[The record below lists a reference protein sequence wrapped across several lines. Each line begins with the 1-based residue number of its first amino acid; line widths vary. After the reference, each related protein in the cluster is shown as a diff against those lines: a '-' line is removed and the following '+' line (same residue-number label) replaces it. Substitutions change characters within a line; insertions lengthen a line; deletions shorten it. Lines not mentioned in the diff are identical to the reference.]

1 MLQELKFQLST
12 AVLTILTV
20 AAVVSAALNFE
31 QQYRFRLPDDG
42 VTWMERGGRIV
53 AAHVDASSPA
63 TRAGIRERDVILRI
77 NGGAV
82 EKAIHVPQILAKIG
96 SYMTASYEV
105 EQRGVEVK
113 KPVTLVPASLDRSLL
128 F

>member
-42 VTWMERGGRIV
+42 VTWLERGGRIV
-53 AAHVDASSPA
+53 AAHVDVNSPA
-63 TRAGIRERDVILRI
+63 TRAGIREGDVILQIGNTEVANVREFEA
-77 NGGAV
+77 AV
-82 EKAIHVPQILAKIG
+82 NKA
-96 SYMTASYEV
+96 
-105 EQRGVEVK
+105 
-113 KPVTLVPASLDRSLL
+113 DRT
-128 F
+128 